1 MKRKKQNRMLKVK
14 KKSSVNVMK
23 ENFLQEKKH

>member
-14 KKSSVNVMK
+14 TKSLVNVMK